1 MTHEPSTRVE
11 RAAHSVIGA
20 AIEVHRLLGAGFL
33 EGTYELAL
41 VHELHLRNVPV
52 RQQVSIAL
60 AYKGLSLG
68 EYRLDL
74 LVDDIL
80 VVELKAVAD
89 FTDAHV
95 VQTIA
100 YLRAADLTLALL
112 LNFARPTLRDR
123 GIRRVIRS

>member
-1 MTHEPSTRVE
+1 V
-11 RAAHSVIGA
+11 
-20 AIEVHRLLGAGFL
+20 
-33 EGTYELAL
+33 
-41 VHELHLRNVPV
+41 
-52 RQQVSIAL
+52 
-60 AYKGLSLG
+60 SLG

-74 LVDDIL
+74 LVDDVL
-80 VVELKAVAD
+80 VVELKAVAA

-95 VQTIA
+95 AQTIA